1 MLITILWHIYQ
12 GSVIITLFHNLTF
25 LNLLIIF
32 YLFLSIIKIMA
43 GFWTSEDKIPIGQT
57 SISVPA
63 EHGLDYDPG
72 QKIEFQIPSSI
83 NFFQPKE
90 SYLKFDVEISNPLAA
105 THPCFLQLDGQLGGQ
120 VLIKDIRIYSGGAG
134 RILLEEFQNYNVLT
148 AVKYDYEINDSIKQ
162 KRALTE
168 GCVYYNEVSRSTTGL
183 IQDTANNVSENPYF
197 KSPGLTGSEFIP
209 KKCKCLLPLNT
220 GIFSNDKIFPVG
232 LTEGLIVE
240 IILEDA
246 SKCIR
251 TLDSVMKNR
260 KLMGNPVFL
269 SSGAV
274 LGNFPIPAPG
284 DPNLNPVYP
293 VLAVTPGT
301 DGFTDFFVRRD
312 NSQGIN
318 AVVGASLFPFSI
330 GQKIAFMN
338 INTMTEVVSLTAGQQ
353 GTGTITAV
361 TYTAGTENCVKV
373 TLAGRFSPSANMTLD
388 TVMIDKSILAATAAT
403 WRPTYKITDCEFVV
417 QQVTMPQG
425 YTAKLASMM
434 KEGGAM
440 NYDFLSFT
448 NYKTSQIQ
456 SELVTTLNIPLVQQ
470 RAKAILA
477 IPVDAGNYSQQ
488 DSMRGV
494 GTEIEYYDRQDETAR
509 GQNRSVRPGLCG
521 ISDHLTQYQLFYD
534 GRLNPSRK
542 VVCSR
547 ISSKV
552 SVDQIPLMEL
562 EKALVMAGIKPHS
575 MLNFQKNFLVGR
587 ALSLQDGIY
596 DTRGRDFQLQ
606 LEYQET
612 DELGAAVLPA
622 HNKLWNVWCAHLRRI
637 VISGNA
643 ISMEV

>member
-1 MLITILWHIYQ
+1 
-12 GSVIITLFHNLTF
+12 
-25 LNLLIIF
+25 
-32 YLFLSIIKIMA
+32 MA

-90 SYLKFDVEISNPLAA
+90 SYLKFDVELSNPSN
-105 THPCFLQLDGQLGGQ
+105 PCFLQLDGQLGGQ

-148 AVKYDYEINDSIKQ
+148 AVKYDYEINDSEKQ

-183 IQDTANNVSENPYF
+183 IQDTANNVSGNPYF
-197 KSPGLTGSEFIP
+197 KEPGVTGLAPEF
-209 KKCKCLLPLNT
+209 KKCRCLLPLNT

-240 IILEDA
+240 IILESA

-251 TLDSVMKNR
+251 PLDTVLKNR

-269 SSGAV
+269 SAGASV
-274 LGNFPIPAPG
+274 AGGAAVGIPA

-293 VLAVTPGT
+293 PLAATPGT
-301 DGFTDFFVRRD
+301 DGFTEFFIRRD

-318 AVVGASLFPFSI
+318 DDVGGSLFPFAI
-330 GQKIAFMN
+330 GQKISFMN
-338 INTMTEVVSLTAGQQ
+338 INTMVEVTSTTAGA
-353 GTGTITAV
+353 GGAGTIASLAYDNGAARNT
-361 TYTAGTENCVKV
+361 VKV
-373 TLAGRFSPSANMTLD
+373 TLEGIFSPSVNMTVD
-388 TVMIDKSILAATAAT
+388 TVLIDKSISNATEAG
-403 WRPTYKITDCEFVV
+403 WKPTYKITDCEFVV

-425 YTAKLASMM
+425 YTAKLSSMM

-448 NYKTSQIQ
+448 NYKTSQIA

-477 IPVDAGNYSQQ
+477 VPVDAGNYSQR
-488 DSMRGV
+488 DSMSGE
-494 GTEIEYYDRQDETAR
+494 GTEIEYYDRQDKTAR
-509 GQNRSVRPGLCG
+509 GQNRSLRSGLVG
-521 ISDHLTQYQLFYD
+521 ISDQLTQYQLFYD

-547 ISSKV
+547 ISSKT
-552 SVDQIPLMEL
+552 SIDQQPLIEL
-562 EKALVMAGIKPHS
+562 EKALVMAGVKPHS
-575 MLNFQKNFLVGR
+575 MLNFQKNFLIGR
-587 ALSLQDGIY
+587 ALSLQDGVY
-596 DTRGRDFQLQ
+596 DARGRDFQLQ

-612 DELGAAVLPA
+612 DAAGAAVVPA
-622 HNKLWNVWCAHLRRI
+622 HNKLWNVYCAHLRRI